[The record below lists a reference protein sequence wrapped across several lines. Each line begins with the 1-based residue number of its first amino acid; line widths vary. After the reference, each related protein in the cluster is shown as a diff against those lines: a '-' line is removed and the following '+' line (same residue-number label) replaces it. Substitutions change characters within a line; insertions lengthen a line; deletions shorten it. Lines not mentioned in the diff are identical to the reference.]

1 MKEQWFK
8 NDLSLL
14 CKKHEILMKIVKRK
28 EVKKIQ
34 KRLINQIFQEI
45 ASMLMTQ
52 QDLIM
57 SLRKLES
64 EDIALYMMSSKVQA
78 ALEKSQTWVKKIAS
92 LAHVMHQSFVILTH
106 DVCISLNTSN
116 QKMMIKRL
124 MKDNARLHE
133 DLKILRIIWFKKIV
147 ESEKTHSLLIVKITI
162 KMMMN

>member
-1 MKEQWFK
+1 
-8 NDLSLL
+8 
-14 CKKHEILMKIVKRK
+14 MKIVKRK

-78 ALEKSQTWVKKIAS
+78 ALEKSQT
-92 LAHVMHQSFVILTH
+92 
-106 DVCISLNTSN
+106 
-116 QKMMIKRL
+116 
-124 MKDNARLHE
+124 
-133 DLKILRIIWFKKIV
+133 
-147 ESEKTHSLLIVKITI
+147 
-162 KMMMN
+162 